1 MVDLK
6 TTLRQVGSRQ
16 GPCFSITI
24 RVVIG
29 IFRSDTDTDKV
40 FVQLNQYS
48 QILRRQSCLV
58 GSKYGSMIAN
68 FHGMHLAPMNEIRK
82 EKFQS

>member
-6 TTLRQVGSRQ
+6 TTLRQVGSRE
-16 GPCFSITI
+16 GPCFSI

-29 IFRSDTDTDKV
+29 IFRSDTDTDTV

-68 FHGMHLAPMNEIRK
+68 FQGMHLAPMNEIRK